1 METKKAKKVWFSVN
15 GKTVDYSCDFIEFTK
30 STVYAK
36 MQNSIECKYQLIC
49 DGVTFDVAPDRE
61 HITVGIDIENLI
73 AVEF

>member
-1 METKKAKKVWFSVN
+1 MEKQKAKNVWFNVN
-15 GKTVDYSCDFIEFTK
+15 EKTVGYSCDFIEFTK

-36 MQNSIECKYQLIC
+36 MHNTVECTPPLLR
-49 DGVTFDVAPDRE
+49 GRVTFDVASDRE